1 MMNFTKSELEDACA
15 LVYRHMDPTPQ
26 YSWPLLNART
36 GTPTW
41 VKHENHGPT
50 GAFKMRGAITFMDWL
65 TRTHPDVPG
74 ICTATKG
81 NHGQGQARMATA
93 AGLSA
98 RIYVPHGN
106 SVEKNAAMKA
116 FGAELIEHGTDFDEA
131 RAEAVRV
138 AERDGLF
145 IVPPFHKELVRGVAT
160 YAFELLSAQP
170 DLDTIYVPIGCGSG
184 ICGTIL
190 ARNALGSKTKVVGV
204 VSDRAQTAKLS
215 VEAGRMIETE
225 APDTFADGMA
235 VRVPVQEAYDIY
247 AKGAE
252 RIITVSDDEVA
263 EAIRTYY
270 HCTHNLAEG
279 AGAAPLAGLLQEK
292 DKMAGKACAVIL
304 CGGNIDTAWF
314 LQVMAGQ
321 TPQLRPDTL

>member
-1 MMNFTKSELEDACA
+1 MMTFTRSELEDACA
-15 LVYRHMDPTPQ
+15 LVYRHMTPTPQ
-26 YSWPLLNART
+26 YNWPMLTART

-41 VKHENHGPT
+41 VKHENHTPT

-65 TRTHPDVPG
+65 TRTHPNAPG

-81 NHGQGQARMATA
+81 NHGQGQAKMATA
-93 AGLSA
+93 AGLRA
-98 RIYVPHGN
+98 LIYVPHGN
-106 SVEKNAAMKA
+106 SVEKNAAMRA
-116 FGAELIEHGTDFDEA
+116 FGAELVEHGTDFDEA
-131 RAEAVRV
+131 KAEAIRV
-138 AERDGLF
+138 ASEQGLF

-190 ARNALGSKTKVVGV
+190 ARDALGLKTKVVGV

-215 VEAGRMIETE
+215 VEADRMIETA
-225 APDTFADGMA
+225 APTTFADGMA
-235 VRVPVQEAYDIY
+235 VRIPVPEAYDIY

-292 DKMAGKACAVIL
+292 DKMAGKTCAVIL
-304 CGGNIDTAWF
+304 CGGNIDTEWF
-314 LQVMAGQ
+314 LQVLAGQ
-321 TPQLRPDTL
+321 TPTL